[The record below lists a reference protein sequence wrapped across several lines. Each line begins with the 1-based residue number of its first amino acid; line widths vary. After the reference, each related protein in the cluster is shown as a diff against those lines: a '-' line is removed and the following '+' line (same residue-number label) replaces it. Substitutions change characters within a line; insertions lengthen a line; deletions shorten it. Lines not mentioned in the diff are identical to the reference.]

1 MTAMTNNEP
10 NVMTPDKLDIHLLK
24 FQVTVALD
32 VVFVDIVDI
41 LLGSV
46 LLVVLIVIVHKP
58 KNLSSEEKQKFK

>member
-1 MTAMTNNEP
+1 MTNNEP
-10 NVMTPDKLDIHLLK
+10 NVMTSDKLDIHLLK
-24 FQVTVALD
+24 FQVSVVLD